1 MIKMRE
7 KQAERDALKQLI
19 DQTNLDRIVMI
30 EVGSYAGESADIF
43 ASSTGKVKTLYC
55 VDPWKSGYDEGDIA
69 SYSSDFKEVE
79 NAFDEVQKKHSD
91 VIVKYK
97 GTLADFISD
106 HPEVKPDLLYIDACH
121 QYAAVKS
128 DLISALSLHPKYLS
142 GHDYVNGWGGVV
154 KAVDEVLGKPD
165 YVYVD
170 GSWLKQ
176 LPLS

>member
-7 KQAERDALKQLI
+7 KQQERDALKQLI
-19 DQTNLDRIVMI
+19 DQTNLDEIVMI

-43 ASSTGKVKTLYC
+43 ASTGKVKTLYC
-55 VDPWKSGYDEGDIA
+55 IDPWKSGYDEGDIA

-97 GTLADFISD
+97 GTLADFMAD

-121 QYAAVKS
+121 QYEAVKS
-128 DLISALSLHPKYLS
+128 DINNAFKLCPKYLS
-142 GHDYVNGWGGVV
+142 GHDYVNGWGGVM

-165 YVYVD
+165 YVYAD
-170 GSWLKQ
+170 GSWLKT
-176 LPLS
+176 LCEP

>member
-7 KQAERDALKQLI
+7 KQQERDALKQLI
-19 DQTNLDRIVMI
+19 DQTNLDKIVMI

-43 ASSTGKVKTLYC
+43 ASTGKVKTLYC
-55 VDPWKSGYDEGDIA
+55 VDPWQKGYDEGDIA

-97 GTLADFISD
+97 GTLADFIAD

-121 QYAAVKS
+121 QYEAVKS
-128 DLISALSLHPKYLS
+128 DLNNALKLCPKYLS

-154 KAVDEVLGKPD
+154 KAIDEVLGKPD
-165 YVYVD
+165 YVYAD
-170 GSWLKQ
+170 GSWLKT
-176 LPLS
+176 LYEP

>member
-19 DQTNLDRIVMI
+19 DQTNLDEIVMI

-43 ASSTGKVKTLYC
+43 ASTGKVKTLYC

-97 GTLADFISD
+97 GTLDDFIAD

-121 QYAAVKS
+121 QYEAVKR
-128 DLISALSLHPKYLS
+128 DINSALKLCPKCLS

-165 YVYVD
+165 YVYAD
-170 GSWLKQ
+170 GSWLKT
-176 LPLS
+176 LCEP

>member
-19 DQTNLDRIVMI
+19 DHTNLDKIVMI

-43 ASSTGKVKTLYC
+43 ASTGKVKTLYC
-55 VDPWKSGYDEGDIA
+55 VDPWQKGYDEGDIA

-97 GTLADFISD
+97 GTLADFIAD
-106 HPEVKPDLLYIDACH
+106 HPELKPDLIYIDACH

-128 DLISALSLHPKYLS
+128 DLIAAMSLHPKCLS
-142 GHDYVNGWGGVV
+142 G
-154 KAVDEVLGKPD
+154 
-165 YVYVD
+165 
-170 GSWLKQ
+170 
-176 LPLS
+176 

>member
-19 DQTNLDRIVMI
+19 DHTNLDKIVMI

-43 ASSTGKVKTLYC
+43 ASTGKVKTLYC
-55 VDPWKSGYDEGDIA
+55 IDPWQSGYDEGDIA

-97 GTLADFISD
+97 GTLADFIAD
-106 HPEVKPDLLYIDACH
+106 HPKV
-121 QYAAVKS
+121 
-128 DLISALSLHPKYLS
+128 
-142 GHDYVNGWGGVV
+142 
-154 KAVDEVLGKPD
+154 
-165 YVYVD
+165 
-170 GSWLKQ
+170 
-176 LPLS
+176 